1 MYIISN
7 AFYNILR
14 LGTNCSTADISDE
27 EINYKKRELVKITDN
42 NTFSTDVILTEQEL
56 SKELKISSK
65 KLSVMRKKGELPSYT
80 YFYVGKSIRYKKG
93 TVIEYFVTKDK
104 LV

>member
-1 MYIISN
+1 MS
-7 AFYNILR
+7 IL
-14 LGTNCSTADISDE
+14 LDTSI
-27 EINYKKRELVKITDN
+27 LVKEITKELEKVIDKKIADN
-42 NTFSTDVILTEQEL
+42 NTFTTDVILTEQEL

-80 YFYVGKSIRYKKG
+80 YFYVGKSIRYKKS
-93 TVIEYFVTKDK
+93 TVIEYFVNRDK

>member
-1 MYIISN
+1 MS
-7 AFYNILR
+7 IL
-14 LGTNCSTADISDE
+14 LDTSI
-27 EINYKKRELVKITDN
+27 LVKEITKELEKVIDKKIADN
-42 NTFSTDVILTEQEL
+42 NTFTTDVILTEQEL

-65 KLSVMRKKGELPSYT
+65 KLSVMRKKGDLSSYT

-93 TVIEYFVTKDK
+93 TVIEYFVNRDK

>member
-1 MYIISN
+1 MS
-7 AFYNILR
+7 IL
-14 LGTNCSTADISDE
+14 LDTSI
-27 EINYKKRELVKITDN
+27 LVKEITKELEKVIDKKIADN
-42 NTFSTDVILTEQEL
+42 NTFTTDVILTEQEL

-80 YFYVGKSIRYKKG
+80 YFYVCKSIRYKKG